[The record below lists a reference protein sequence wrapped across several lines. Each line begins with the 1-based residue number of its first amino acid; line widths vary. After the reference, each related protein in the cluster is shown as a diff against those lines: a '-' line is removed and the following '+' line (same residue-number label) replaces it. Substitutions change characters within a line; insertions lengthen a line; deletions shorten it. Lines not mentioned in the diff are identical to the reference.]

1 MEFAVNSRPLTYID
15 TEELTP
21 ITPLMLVSGLL
32 ELTAYSVKRHLY
44 ESLLDPEFRD
54 GSSDL

>member
-1 MEFAVNSRPLTYID
+1 
-15 TEELTP
+15 
-21 ITPLMLVSGLL
+21 MLVSGLL